1 MLHSTTKCPQKASS
15 NEQQTYQNIATLDEV
30 KNETF
35 VGIARLQSGKRISKH
50 IRSLICPLV
59 LRSSKICAFHSSLA
73 YACHVPNTGV
83 VRALPPRLIPGYTK
97 ESEGKSLWPSPKNH
111 KFRGEKRWRH
121 RPSEERVTL
130 SPLSS
135 LLFLSLSAASSGL
148 NRRSLSSKS
157 RPTWMLVPCTTRKV
171 VSW

>member
-1 MLHSTTKCPQKASS
+1 M
-15 NEQQTYQNIATLDEV
+15 NEQQTYLNIASLYEV

-35 VGIARLQSGKRISKH
+35 VGTARPQSGKRISPSTFA
-50 IRSLICPLV
+50 RSFALSFSAAQRFVHFTQASHTHATCRTRAE
-59 LRSSKICAFHSSLA
+59 RS
-73 YACHVPNTGV
+73 
-83 VRALPPRLIPGYTK
+83 ALPPRLIPGYTK
-97 ESEGKSLWPSPKNH
+97 EREGGKSLWPSPKNH

-121 RPSEERVTL
+121 RPSEERVAL

-148 NRRSLSSKS
+148 NRRPLSSKS
-157 RPTWMLVPCTTRKV
+157 RPTWMLEPCTTRKV

>member
-1 MLHSTTKCPQKASS
+1 MSPY
-15 NEQQTYQNIATLDEV
+15 EQQTYLNIASLYEV

-35 VGIARLQSGKRISKH
+35 VGTAHARPQSGKRISPSTFA
-50 IRSLICPLV
+50 RSFALSFSAAQRFVHFTQASHTHATCRTRAE
-59 LRSSKICAFHSSLA
+59 RS
-73 YACHVPNTGV
+73 
-83 VRALPPRLIPGYTK
+83 ALPPRLIPGYTK
-97 ESEGKSLWPSPKNH
+97 ESEGGRVFGRRRKTIS
-111 KFRGEKRWRH
+111 FGERSGGGID

-148 NRRSLSSKS
+148 NRRPLSSKS